1 MKKVGIFIFGL
12 LSMLLVVGCGNGKD
26 MTNFVDVKFTGMDSK
41 GMATYQVDEDKLIKE
56 VFDVDVSVAFPDQKT
71 QQEIMEIED
80 AYKIK
85 LDKDS
90 NLSNGDEVKLVVT
103 VDEEKTKKIKGGE
116 TKIKVK
122 GLSDPEQLT
131 TKDVEKNLVVNFN
144 GVSGRGKVTIDN
156 VFDSPLNN
164 ISFKIEND
172 GKLKNGDKAKILF
185 SKEDEVSLNNQG
197 YILEKNFSPS
207 FEVTGLKNVAE
218 KATDISNLED
228 IKRMVDEEAR
238 RTYKDSGAE
247 YSFGLKYEINQ
258 EKLMYRQ
265 FNKDNSKESNYSSY
279 GSSFSDNGNLIG
291 IYSIKEYSGGTESK
305 LKRTFT
311 SIIGFSDIILDE
323 NNATNVAELKE
334 ISDTKDDTYSL
345 ESVLKLYEG
354 YGYTEIK

>member
-122 GLSDPEQLT
+122 G
-131 TKDVEKNLVVNFN
+131 
-144 GVSGRGKVTIDN
+144 
-156 VFDSPLNN
+156 
-164 ISFKIEND
+164 
-172 GKLKNGDKAKILF
+172 
-185 SKEDEVSLNNQG
+185 
-197 YILEKNFSPS
+197 
-207 FEVTGLKNVAE
+207 
-218 KATDISNLED
+218 
-228 IKRMVDEEAR
+228 
-238 RTYKDSGAE
+238 
-247 YSFGLKYEINQ
+247 
-258 EKLMYRQ
+258 
-265 FNKDNSKESNYSSY
+265 
-279 GSSFSDNGNLIG
+279 
-291 IYSIKEYSGGTESK
+291 
-305 LKRTFT
+305 
-311 SIIGFSDIILDE
+311 
-323 NNATNVAELKE
+323 
-334 ISDTKDDTYSL
+334 
-345 ESVLKLYEG
+345 
-354 YGYTEIK
+354 